1 MIKEEDLG
9 YNPTITIFPNLLQTQ
24 NAEPVLL
31 YKALKRIQRG
41 ESRLL
46 INKIRRETVILDS
59 LRNNNLKPNEQ
70 SAEYKTQGKKISNL
84 KKKLPCICFN
94 GEFSARSKKDL
105 IKHSGLMV
113 LDFDKMKPKE
123 VAISNLTLQ
132 QNKHIVSTFISPS
145 GNGIKALLRVPNTLN
160 TETHSQ
166 HYASFIE
173 EFKLNNIDSSGS
185 DVART
190 CFESFDE
197 DVYINSK
204 AEVYKASVNLIKE
217 IFIQPEVIVP
227 ADQETIIEG
236 VLNFNFNTSF
246 VEGQRNEHILAVA
259 SLMCE
264 YGVEQQ
270 NAESAIMS
278 RIVQGNCKDEPAKLK
293 TIIGAYKIRSF
304 GSKVYEDFRKK
315 NRIERKILNGQTKE
329 QIAKTENVA
338 AAVVE
343 NVKKD
348 IENKNIFWYQEK
360 GKTKITLHEFGD
372 FLQANGFWKHYPADS
387 GKPVFV
393 EVKENIVRETSSAKI
408 SDFVTNFMQEEK
420 DLLEA
425 YMSYPY
431 LSSDKFL
438 SLILQTLDLVTLR
451 DTAEKSFIPYLN
463 GILEVTKEKSE
474 LVSYDKI
481 EHYIW
486 ESHILKRNYVQHK
499 IEDTHND
506 YSTFVENISNQE
518 MGGLISVIGYLIS
531 TYKSKTNNKA
541 IILNDEVISD
551 SPEGGTG
558 KGLLMQG
565 ISYMRNTCIL
575 DGKAFDEKKSFA
587 YQTVNQ
593 DTQVLIFDDVKKNFN
608 LESKFSIITEGIT
621 LERKNVTAVKLS
633 IEESPKIVI
642 STNYVIQGD
651 GNSHHRRVH
660 EVEISQYYGK
670 DKTPYKEFGRNLF
683 EDWNDE
689 DFEKFDSYMVFC
701 LQYFMIHGLRE
712 VSPKNLGLRKLI
724 GATNKDFI
732 DWMDETEFIQL
743 NNKNSKAFVFGKF
756 VAENRDFDN
765 NRFKR
770 KTFNNWLRKYAE
782 YNGLEYLDGS
792 SGGDRWFNLVGT
804 RTKNGISEEDMEIP
818 F

>member
-1 MIKEEDLG
+1 MKKEEIG

-24 NAEPVLL
+24 NAEPVPL
-31 YKALKRIQRG
+31 YKALERIQG
-41 ESRLL
+41 GKSKTLVE
-46 INKIRRETVILDS
+46 KIRRETVILDS
-59 LRNNNLKPNEQ
+59 LRNDNLKTNEQ
-70 SAEYKTQGKKISNL
+70 TPEYKNQEIKIGNL

-94 GEFSARSKKDL
+94 GAFRSRSKKEL
-105 IKHSGLMV
+105 IKHSGLMI
-113 LDFDKMKPKE
+113 LDFDKMKPYDL
-123 VAISNLTLQ
+123 SLTNKRLQ
-132 QNKHIVSTFISPS
+132 NNKHIVSTFISPS
-145 GNGIKALLRVPNTLN
+145 GNGIKALLRVPNTLKA
-160 TETHSQ
+160 ETHSQ

-173 EFKLNNIDSSGS
+173 EFKYNNIDSSGS
-185 DVART
+185 DIARA

-197 DVYINSK
+197 NIYINSE
-204 AEVYKASVNLIKE
+204 AEIYKASVTLKKQTHV
-217 IFIQPEVIVP
+217 QPEVFIP
-227 ADQETIIEG
+227 ADQETIIK
-236 VLNFNFNTSF
+236 FIYTFKFNTSF
-246 VEGQRNEHILAVA
+246 TDGQRNTHILAVA
-259 SLMCE
+259 GLMCE
-264 YGVEQQ
+264 YGVLQE
-270 NAESAIMS
+270 NAENSIMS
-278 RIVQGNCKDEPAKLK
+278 TIVQGNCKDEQGKLEAIK
-293 TIIGAYKIRSF
+293 SAYKLRDF
-304 GSKVYEDFRKK
+304 GSKVYEDYSKK
-315 NRIERKILNGQTKE
+315 NRIKRQIKDGHTKE
-329 QIAKTENVA
+329 QITAAENVTPEI
-338 AAVVE
+338 VE
-343 NVKKD
+343 SVKKEL
-348 IENKNIFWYQEK
+348 ENKNIFWYQEK

-372 FLQANGFWKHYPADS
+372 FLQDNGFWKHYPADS
-387 GKPVFV
+387 GKPLFV
-393 EVKENIVRETSSAKI
+393 EVKENIVKETSSTKI
-408 SDFVTNFMQEEK
+408 SDFVINFMKEEK

-438 SLILQTLDLVTLR
+438 SLTLETLDLVTLR

-474 LVSYDKI
+474 LVSYEELD
-481 EHYIW
+481 HYIW

-499 IEDTHND
+499 REDAHND
-506 YSTFVENISNQE
+506 YSTFVGNISNQE
-518 MGGLISVIGYLIS
+518 IGGLESVLGYLIC

-565 ISYMRNTCIL
+565 VAYMRNTCIL
-575 DGKAFDEKKSFA
+575 DGKGFDEKKSFA

-621 LERKNVTAVKLS
+621 LEKKNVTAVKLS
-633 IEESPKIVI
+633 VEESPKIVI

-670 DKTPYKEFGRNLF
+670 DKTPYNEFERNLF
-683 EDWNDE
+683 EDWDNE

-701 LQYFMIHGLRE
+701 LQYFMKHGLKE

-732 DWMDETEFIQL
+732 DWMDETEYVEL
-743 NNKNSKAFVFGKF
+743 NNKNGKAYVFEKF
-756 VAENRDFDN
+756 VTENRDFDN

-770 KTFNNWLRKYAE
+770 KTFNIWLRKYAD

-792 SGGDRWFNLVGT
+792 SGGSRWFKLIGT
-804 RTKNGISEEDMEIP
+804 RTKNDVSKDIMTIP

>member
-1 MIKEEDLG
+1 MSKIEETG

-31 YKALKRIQRG
+31 YKALKRIQGG
-41 ESRLL
+41 ESRIL

-70 SAEYKTQGKKISNL
+70 STEYKNQEIKISNL
-84 KKKLPCICFN
+84 KKKLPCICFS
-94 GEFSARSKKDL
+94 GEFTNRNAKGL
-105 IKHSGLMV
+105 INHSGLMV

-123 VAISNLTLQ
+123 VAISNFTLQ
-132 QNKHIVSTFISPS
+132 ENKHIVSTFISPS

-160 TETHSQ
+160 KETHSQ

-173 EFKLNNIDSSGS
+173 EFKLHNIDSSGS

-197 DVYINSK
+197 NVYINSK
-204 AEVYKASVNLIKE
+204 AEVYNASINLKKE
-217 IFIQPEVIVP
+217 TFIQPEVIVP

-236 VLNFNFNTSF
+236 ILNFKFNTSF
-246 VEGQRNEHILAVA
+246 VEGQRNDHILAVA

-264 YGVEQQ
+264 YGVLQQ
-270 NAESAIMS
+270 NAESVIMS
-278 RIVQGNCKDEPAKLK
+278 RIVQGNCKDEPAKLDAIK
-293 TIIGAYKIRSF
+293 GAYKIRSF

-338 AAVVE
+338 ATVVE

-348 IENKNIFWYQEK
+348 IDVFWHVEK
-360 GKTKITLHEFGD
+360 GKTKVILHKFGEF
-372 FLQANGFWKHYPADS
+372 LNKNGYWKHYPADS

-393 EVKENIVRETSSAKI
+393 EVKENIVKETSSTKI
-408 SDFVTNFMQEEK
+408 SDFVVNFMQRDK

-438 SLILQTLDLVTLR
+438 SLTLETLELVTLR

-463 GILEVTKEKSE
+463 GILEVTKEKAE
-474 LVSYDKI
+474 LVSYEKL
-481 EHYIW
+481 EHHIW

-499 IEDTHND
+499 LEDAHND
-506 YSTFVENISNQE
+506 YSTFVQNISNQE
-518 MGGLISVIGYLIS
+518 FGALESVLGYLIS

-565 ISYMRNTCIL
+565 VQYMRNTCVL
-575 DGKAFDEKKSFA
+575 DGKSFDEKKSFA

-621 LERKNVTAVKLS
+621 LEKKNATAIKLS
-633 IEESPKIVI
+633 VEESPKIVI

-670 DKTPYKEFGRNLF
+670 NFTPYSEFKRNLF
-683 EDWNDE
+683 EDWNE
-689 DFEKFDSYMVFC
+689 QDFQKFDNYMVTC
-701 LQYFMIHGLRE
+701 LQSFIKDGLQE
-712 VSPKNLGLRKLI
+712 LEPKNLRLRKLI

-732 DWMDETEFIQL
+732 DWMDEMEHVEL
-743 NNKNSKAFVFGKF
+743 NNQNAKAYIFEKF
-756 VAENRDFDN
+756 VEENKDFDN
-765 NRFKR
+765 RHFKR
-770 KTFNNWLRKYAE
+770 KTFNLWIRKYAD
-782 YNGLEYLDGS
+782 YNGLEYVDGS
-792 SGGDRWFNLVGT
+792 SGGKRWFKLIGT
-804 RTKNGISEEDMEIP
+804 PTKNGITAENIEIP